1 MNVLQSPKLQYQQHY
16 SAEFEDTQYF
26 SVHAQGKYMNI
37 RKTFFWLHL
46 IIGCSA
52 AIFIFLMSITGVALT
67 YERQMIKAAEQADYP
82 IPATSST
89 QVLPLSELLII
100 AQGYPTKKTAE
111 IVIENQPNA
120 PIIVKDGRKKIAFL
134 NPYTGAEMAV
144 PGQDTKTFFG
154 KLRAFHRWL
163 TLDGRF
169 SETGRWVNGIANII
183 FVILILS
190 GLYLWLPKRFNSRAL
205 KQRLILSKN
214 YPSKSAR
221 NYQWH
226 NVFGVYMAPVL
237 FVLVVTA
244 VFFSFKWPGNTLK
257 NLVSTESVSLAKP
270 VQVSAQQALLQLP
283 MEQQLLRVKALY
295 PQWQNIQFSL
305 DTSSDSSLDNLLDSS
320 LDDLLE
326 NMPTNNKVYQVDQGN
341 GGEPQKRL
349 KVLLNK
355 TTGDLVQEQK
365 FEQLSTYSKLRSY
378 IRFLHTGEFFGLFGQ
393 TIAGL
398 ASLLACLLVY
408 TGIMLSW
415 RRWKNSLKV
424 KVNVP
429 A

>member
-1 MNVLQSPKLQYQQHY
+1 
-16 SAEFEDTQYF
+16 
-26 SVHAQGKYMNI
+26 MNI

-67 YERQMIKAAEQADYP
+67 YERQMIKAAERADYP
-82 IPATSST
+82 VAPTSAS
-89 QVLPLSELLII
+89 QALPLAELLII

-120 PIIVKDGRKKIAFL
+120 PIIVKDGRKKVAYL

-144 PGQDTKTFFG
+144 PGQGTVTFFG

-163 TLDGRF
+163 TLDGKF
-169 SETGRWVNGIANII
+169 SETGRLVNGIANII
-183 FVILILS
+183 FLVLLLS
-190 GLYLWLPKRFNSRAL
+190 GLYLWLPKRFNSRAF
-205 KQRLILSKN
+205 KQRLTLSGN
-214 YPSKSAR
+214 YPNKSAR

-226 NVFGVYMAPVL
+226 NVFGVHMAPVL

-244 VFFSFKWPGNTLK
+244 LFFSLKWPGNTLK
-257 NLVSTESVSLAKP
+257 SLVSTESVALAKP
-270 VQVSAQQALLQLP
+270 VEISTQQALLQLP
-283 MEQQLLRVKALY
+283 VEQQLAKVKALY
-295 PQWQNIQFSL
+295 PQWQNIQFA
-305 DTSSDSSLDNLLDSS
+305 LDSS
-320 LDDLLE
+320 SE
-326 NMPTNNKVYQVDQGN
+326 HIPTNNKVYRVDKGN

-349 KVLLNK
+349 KVLLN
-355 TTGDLVQEQK
+355 TITGDLVQEQK

-378 IRFLHTGEFFGLFGQ
+378 IRFLHTGEVFGVFGQ

-408 TGIMLSW
+408 TGAMLSW
-415 RRWKNSLKV
+415 RRWRNSRKV
-424 KVNVP
+424 KAAVP
-429 A
+429 AYVN

>member
-1 MNVLQSPKLQYQQHY
+1 
-16 SAEFEDTQYF
+16 
-26 SVHAQGKYMNI
+26 MNI

-46 IIGCSA
+46 ILGCSA

-67 YERQMIKAAEQADYP
+67 YERQMIKAAERADYP
-82 IPATSST
+82 VAATSST
-89 QVLPLSELLII
+89 QALPLAELLII
-100 AQGYPTKKTAE
+100 AQGYPTKKIAE

-120 PIIVKDGRKKIAFL
+120 PIIVKDGRKKVAYL
-134 NPYTGAEMAV
+134 NPYTGAELAV
-144 PGQDTKTFFG
+144 PGQNTKTFFS

-163 TLDGRF
+163 TLDGKF

-183 FVILILS
+183 FLVLILS
-190 GLYLWLPKRFNSRAL
+190 GLYLWLPKRFNSRAF
-205 KQRLILSKN
+205 KQRLTLSGN
-214 YPSKSAR
+214 YQSKSAR

-257 NLVSTESVSLAKP
+257 NLVSTESLSLEKP

-283 MEQQLLRVKALY
+283 IEQQLLKVKALY

-305 DTSSDSSLDNLLDSS
+305 DTSSNYLLDSS
-320 LDDLLE
+320 LE
-326 NMPTNNKVYQVDQGN
+326 NIPTNNKVYQVDQGN

-408 TGIMLSW
+408 TGAMLSW
-415 RRWKNSLKV
+415 RRWRNSRKV
-424 KVNVP
+424 KVSTPVYVT
-429 A
+429 